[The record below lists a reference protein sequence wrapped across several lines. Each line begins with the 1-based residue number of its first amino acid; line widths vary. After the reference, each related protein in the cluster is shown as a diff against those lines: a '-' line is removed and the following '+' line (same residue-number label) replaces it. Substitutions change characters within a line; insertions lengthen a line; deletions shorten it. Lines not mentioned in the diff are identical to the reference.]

1 MDVDRDT
8 KDHNNPYAAGVA
20 NGVQPLSAAVF
31 QSRHLLT
38 NGERLRC
45 KPPVVLPRYCVV
57 SGTTNELMK
66 VTRNLTRQSMIQIWG
81 ALPILLL
88 VSRGAVV
95 PGVIAAFW
103 IFFQLV
109 VVPKFLKSCSVT
121 YWVNREILQRRRIQV
136 ITLYCVLCVS
146 YWASFIRAFQSM
158 TLEWMLFS
166 GIPLVVIAVIA
177 DRMRRGPVRLA
188 GFGRGEI
195 AILIGFNAEFL
206 QRVRQLPDEDSSG
219 QERVSKGDQPV

>member
-1 MDVDRDT
+1 MDLYRDT
-8 KDHNNPYAAGVA
+8 KNHNNPYAVGIA
-20 NGVQPLSAAVF
+20 NGVRPLSAEVF

-38 NGERLRC
+38 TGERLRC
-45 KPPVVLPRYCVV
+45 TPPAVLPKFCVV
-57 SGTTNELMK
+57 TGTTDELIE
-66 VTRNLTRQSMIQIWG
+66 VTRSLTRQTLIQIWG

-103 IFFQLV
+103 IVFQLF

-121 YWVNREILQRRRIQV
+121 YWVNREILQRRRIQA
-136 ITLYCVLCVS
+136 ITLYCVLCVF
-146 YWASFIRAFQSM
+146 YWASFIKAFRSM
-158 TLEWMLFS
+158 ALEWMLFS
-166 GIPLVVIAVIA
+166 GIPLVVIAVFA

-195 AILIGFNAEFL
+195 AILIGFNSEFL
-206 QRVRQLPDEDSSG
+206 QRVRQLSDEDSSG
-219 QERVSKGDQPV
+219 QERVSTDDQPG